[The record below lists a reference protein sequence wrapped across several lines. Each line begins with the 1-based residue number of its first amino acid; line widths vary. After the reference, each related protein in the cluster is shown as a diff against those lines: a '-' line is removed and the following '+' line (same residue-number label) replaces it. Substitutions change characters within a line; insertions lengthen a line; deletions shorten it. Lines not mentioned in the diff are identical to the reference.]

1 MMYKELQKLDVL
13 SELELLSVHRTY
25 RNKMTQYEKWD
36 IFILDELLL
45 VNITNTELQDII
57 EVLEKRYRVH
67 SII

>member
-13 SELELLSVHRTY
+13 SELELLSIHRTY

-36 IFILDELLL
+36 IFLLDELLL
-45 VNITNTELQDII
+45 VNITNTELQNII

>member
-67 SII
+67 SVI

>member
-13 SELELLSVHRTY
+13 SELELLSIHRTY